1 MVFSDWPHAR
11 VFVCALP
18 GPVGCEGP
26 LQLQLQR
33 GRRQR
38 QQQRRSMEQQRLL
51 DAFELADAIGG
62 TREQLVKKWREKMTP
77 YKYFLCVVQ
86 VRAADR
92 GETLLQT

>member
-1 MVFSDWPHAR
+1 MVFSNWPHAR

-33 GRRQR
+33 GRRQM
-38 QQQRRSMEQQRLL
+38 QQQRRSMEQQKGLL

-62 TREQLVKKWREKMTP
+62 TREQLVKNGGKR
-77 YKYFLCVVQ
+77 
-86 VRAADR
+86 
-92 GETLLQT
+92 